1 MNQNDG
7 VEKLRNHATIEFA
20 YHTSAS
26 FIIYISFF
34 FYLNASGEPQN
45 VNQTIKIRKKETA
58 LNNLC
63 FNVKCQI

>member
-34 FYLNASGEPQN
+34 YLNASGEPQN
-45 VNQTIKIRKKETA
+45 VNQTIKIRKKENE
-58 LNNLC
+58 LNN
-63 FNVKCQI
+63 